1 MALLRSFAT
10 VGGLTGVSRVLGLVR
25 DILIA
30 QAVGAEAVADA
41 FFVAFRLP
49 NMFRRIFA
57 EGAFNAAFV
66 PLFARR
72 LEQEG
77 QASAKVF
84 AEQALSLLV
93 SVLLPLLLLA
103 MVAMPWLMMAL
114 APGFLPDTP
123 KFELS
128 VDLARITFPYLLFM
142 ALVALLSGL
151 LNSLYRFAAAA
162 AAPIL
167 LNVFFILALALI
179 FPLTG
184 NAGHVMAWAVAAA
197 GMGQFLLLMAASGK
211 AGFSLRLPR
220 PRVTPG
226 SKQLL
231 RLMLPGV
238 ISASALQ
245 INLVIGTIIASQQA
259 GAVSFLYYADR
270 VYQLPL
276 GLIGIAFGVVL
287 LPDLARKLR
296 SGADTA
302 AMNTMNRGLELGMLL
317 TLPAAVALLVIAEP
331 IVIVL
336 FERGAL
342 QREGSQA
349 IAWALVAFAF
359 GLPSFVLVKI
369 LQPAFFA
376 REDTKTPLK
385 FALWSVAANIALSLI
400 LFVPLKHVGIALA
413 TSLAGWL
420 NCALLAWRLK
430 GANFLVLDERCRS
443 RLPRILLAAIVMGA
457 ALWWLDGMVSSWFDA
472 DFLQRLAALA
482 ILVAIGLLVFAG
494 ATLAFGGMSLQELR
508 DLLSRSKKTPPGG
521 PSGSGGS

>member
-1 MALLRSFAT
+1 
-10 VGGLTGVSRVLGLVR
+10 
-25 DILIA
+25 
-30 QAVGAEAVADA
+30 
-41 FFVAFRLP
+41 
-49 NMFRRIFA
+49 
-57 EGAFNAAFV
+57 
-66 PLFARR
+66 
-72 LEQEG
+72 
-77 QASAKVF
+77 
-84 AEQALSLLV
+84 
-93 SVLLPLLLLA
+93 LLLLA

-179 FPLTG
+179 FPITG

-211 AGFSLRLPR
+211 VGFSLRLPR
-220 PRVTPG
+220 PRITPG

-296 SGADTA
+296 SGADAA

-317 TLPAAVALLVIAEP
+317 TLPAAVAL
-331 IVIVL
+331 
-336 FERGAL
+336 
-342 QREGSQA
+342 
-349 IAWALVAFAF
+349 W
-359 GLPSFVLVKI
+359 
-369 LQPAFFA
+369 
-376 REDTKTPLK
+376 
-385 FALWSVAANIALSLI
+385 
-400 LFVPLKHVGIALA
+400 
-413 TSLAGWL
+413 
-420 NCALLAWRLK
+420 
-430 GANFLVLDERCRS
+430 
-443 RLPRILLAAIVMGA
+443 
-457 ALWWLDGMVSSWFDA
+457 
-472 DFLQRLAALA
+472 
-482 ILVAIGLLVFAG
+482 
-494 ATLAFGGMSLQELR
+494 
-508 DLLSRSKKTPPGG
+508 
-521 PSGSGGS
+521 